1 MTEVFMRSEPKNS
14 TRLGCEF
21 RTASTSLS
29 YYLLSPHITNMS
41 FRPILQQRAVAP
53 IAATLLAG
61 GMALYPKQTVF
72 AEESRERKP
81 IYDDFASEIPE
92 AIKAPTPAPAPVA
105 ASEPEASKSSFS
117 LPLLQTSPSSP
128 TPTDILTSQVRQAR
142 LFIYS
147 HSLAAENGFNDFLS
161 RALHIE
167 NAFTNTVASLAPSAE
182 SGERLTPGGV
192 YVVVAAM
199 AGSIVSRNRG
209 IFLRTLSPLAFG
221 TVAAYSLLPVT
232 MKNVGELV
240 WSYEKRFPAVA
251 DQHIALRERAEHIW
265 YTGIA
270 HSGMG
275 RQMMEDKIGE
285 TRKKLEQLVS
295 KGH

>member
-1 MTEVFMRSEPKNS
+1 VPPSRIIPVLGFEPD
-14 TRLGCEF
+14 F
-21 RTASTSLS
+21 ASTSFS
-29 YYLLSPHITNMS
+29 YYYIPTHNPSMS

-61 GMALYPKQTVF
+61 GMALYPKQTAF
-72 AEESRERKP
+72 AEDPRERKS
-81 IYDDFASEIPE
+81 IYDDEDFPSAIPE
-92 AIKAPTPAPAPVA
+92 PSKATPVLEPKSEAEPAVSKAI
-105 ASEPEASKSSFS
+105 S
-117 LPLLQTSPSSP
+117 LPFLQTSPSSP

-142 LFIYS
+142 LFLYS

-167 NAFTNTVASLAPSAE
+167 NAFTNTVASLAPSAD

-209 IFLRTLSPLAFG
+209 IFLRTLSPLTFG
-221 TVAAYSLLPVT
+221 TVAAYTLLPVT
-232 MKNVGELV
+232 MKNVGELA
-240 WSYEKRFPAVA
+240 WSYEKRFPAIA
-251 DQHIALRERAEHIW
+251 DKHIAFRERAEHFW

-270 HSGMG
+270 HSGMA

-285 TRKKLEQLVS
+285 TRKKLEQL
-295 KGH
+295 

>member
-1 MTEVFMRSEPKNS
+1 MTEFSGSAKPKNS
-14 TRLGCEF
+14 RGCEPDF
-21 RTASTSLS
+21 ASTPSLTI
-29 YYLLSPHITNMS
+29 YLSPHIPSMS

-72 AEESRERKP
+72 AEEPRERKP
-81 IYDDFASEIPE
+81 IYDDFPSEIPE
-92 AIKAPTPAPAPVA
+92 AIKAPTPAPAPAPVA
-105 ASEPEASKSSFS
+105 ASEPEAPKSFS

-142 LFIYS
+142 LFLYS

-232 MKNVGELV
+232 MKNVGELA
-240 WSYEKRFPAVA
+240 WSYEKRFPAIA

-270 HSGMG
+270 HSGMA
-275 RQMMEDKIGE
+275 RQMMEDKIGD